1 MEPGDTGSDE
11 HPLAKLERPKYW
23 QDIAASPALLAELE
37 LIRSGSKVL
46 EIGSAG
52 GHMTRALIDRG
63 CRVTAIERD
72 PESGQA
78 AKEVC
83 ERVFIAD
90 VEDMDFA
97 TTLGAELFDVVLL
110 GDVLE
115 HLVHPERLL
124 DTLHRCVAADGSL
137 VVSLPN
143 VAHASLRLALLQ
155 GRFVYGPW
163 GLLDSTHLRFFT
175 RASTREMF
183 HRAGWLIVETR
194 DVEIEPRNWEVK
206 WEPHDV
212 SVGTLRS
219 VSRDV
224 DAFAYQFVFRAI
236 PESRLGTENRVSG
249 VDAAP
254 KRVAIHR
261 GRRKLAQF
269 LVRTAVVER
278 RAGAPISRAA
288 GLIWKAFL
296 LSPRLKELGW
306 LPIVSLPRAW
316 CESFDNRRW

>member
-1 MEPGDTGSDE
+1 
-11 HPLAKLERPKYW
+11 
-23 QDIAASPALLAELE
+23 
-37 LIRSGSKVL
+37 
-46 EIGSAG
+46 
-52 GHMTRALIDRG
+52 
-63 CRVTAIERD
+63 
-72 PESGQA
+72 
-78 AKEVC
+78 
-83 ERVFIAD
+83 
-90 VEDMDFA
+90 
-97 TTLGAELFDVVLL
+97 
-110 GDVLE
+110 
-115 HLVHPERLL
+115 
-124 DTLHRCVAADGSL
+124 
-137 VVSLPN
+137 
-143 VAHASLRLALLQ
+143 
-155 GRFVYGPW
+155 
-163 GLLDSTHLRFFT
+163 
-175 RASTREMF
+175 
-183 HRAGWLIVETR
+183 
-194 DVEIEPRNWEVK
+194 K

-296 LSPRLKELGW
+296 LSPRLKELGCSRS
-306 LPIVSLPRAW
+306 LAFLAHGARVSITVGGDQLAGAISYSLAGLPRQYGHEQGLGKPRHDPVRDGPRARGDPKGT
-316 CESFDNRRW
+316 EGKRAGDAAGGASVSTERAPPHDNQLLSQSAPLAGASP